1 MGKLEGKQSKWH
13 KNGTIKSEL
22 IYKNDKLNGIS
33 KEWLSSGKLKSKKLY
48 IDGSLEKTLE

>member
-33 KEWLSSGKLKSKKLY
+33 KEWLSSGKLKSK
-48 IDGSLEKTLE
+48 